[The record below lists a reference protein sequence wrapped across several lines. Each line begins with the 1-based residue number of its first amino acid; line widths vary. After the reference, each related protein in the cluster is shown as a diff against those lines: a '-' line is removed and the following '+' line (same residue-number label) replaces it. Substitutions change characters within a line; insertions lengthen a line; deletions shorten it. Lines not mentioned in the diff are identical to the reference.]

1 MENCAFTTGPADS
14 LSSKGAAP
22 AGQPPQLEMKP
33 QHPSEEKQPLCNCDK
48 YCACLEETAT
58 PAGRGPS
65 VQVKSWSRTKTVVMV
80 IGVVALAVW
89 CGVMAAMYHYG
100 VL

>member
-1 MENCAFTTGPADS
+1 MENGAFTAGPADS
-14 LSSKGAAP
+14 PSLEGAAP
-22 AGQPPQLEMKP
+22 AGQFPPLEMKP
-33 QHPSEEKQPLCNCDK
+33 QHSREEKQPLCHCDK
-48 YCACLEETAT
+48 HCACLEENGK
-58 PAGRGPS
+58 PAGRGSS